1 MEAGIENVRDANLL
15 EDPKRCVHETT
26 LESME
31 KYCEDVHGGKEEK
44 MLKAMVLSC
53 NGNVRGGA
61 TMAKLIIFFRETGIE
76 NVRVTKS
83 LADLNCCVHPA
94 SMESMVKYCEDVHK
108 RDEQKM
114 FKAMVSMHD
123 DYQSNEKKAADI
135 RWMQE

>member
-31 KYCEDVHGGKEEK
+31 KYCEDVHGGEEEK

-53 NGNVRGGA
+53 NGNMRGGA
-61 TMAKLIIFFRETGIE
+61 TMAKLIIFVRETGIE

-83 LADLNCCVHPA
+83 LALN
-94 SMESMVKYCEDVHK
+94 VKPV
-108 RDEQKM
+108 
-114 FKAMVSMHD
+114 V
-123 DYQSNEKKAADI
+123 KKLNDGRIIVVFVVNRKDPLVKSLLDKYANYT
-135 RWMQE
+135 